1 MKSHFPISIICVII
15 LSSCIEEYHLSNN
28 VVLTSPDIV
37 IQGHIISGNKSVFFL
52 SQTQPLGSD
61 QKIESVLNAEITIIG
76 QNGFQSD
83 AAKYDIENDFYI
95 INTED
100 LPSNTLYA
108 IKVNVEN
115 EVYQSEFQA
124 LMKTPE
130 ITDITYKEREDGI
143 SIHVTT
149 YGDENSSPYYLWA
162 YEEDWEYHAQVDI
175 AGVKGFPI
183 YSSKYYPDG
192 FKNGINPYYY
202 CWKHNNSKII
212 NLYNTEVL
220 DENSAK
226 EIEFLRIPI
235 DDCRISFIY
244 SILLKQ
250 YSLSKEAFQYY
261 SLMKLYTQESS
272 GLFTPMPTE
281 VKGNVTCTSNPSKRV
296 QGYVLASDCK
306 TKRMFIYESDFKQIR
321 SKYDGGCYS
330 EKARAGEMLRWEM
343 RIWNE
348 GAVGVNSYMPE
359 LQPLLNPQYMDTWF
373 FSRECIDCR
382 AVDGA
387 TKKRPDFWPNDHE

>member
-149 YGDENSSPYYLWA
+149 YGDENSSPYYLWGEGIG
-162 YEEDWEYHAQVDI
+162 YPLQFSCLD
-175 AGVKGFPI
+175 
-183 YSSKYYPDG
+183 SSLDREAWWVTVHEIP
-192 FKNGINPYYY
+192 
-202 CWKHNNSKII
+202 NSW
-212 NLYNTEVL
+212 TG
-220 DENSAK
+220 
-226 EIEFLRIPI
+226 
-235 DDCRISFIY
+235 
-244 SILLKQ
+244 
-250 YSLSKEAFQYY
+250 LS
-261 SLMKLYTQESS
+261 
-272 GLFTPMPTE
+272 
-281 VKGNVTCTSNPSKRV
+281 N
-296 QGYVLASDCK
+296 
-306 TKRMFIYESDFKQIR
+306 
-321 SKYDGGCYS
+321 
-330 EKARAGEMLRWEM
+330 
-343 RIWNE
+343 
-348 GAVGVNSYMPE
+348 
-359 LQPLLNPQYMDTWF
+359 
-373 FSRECIDCR
+373 
-382 AVDGA
+382 
-387 TKKRPDFWPNDHE
+387 